1 MTIPNSKSKFENL
14 RMLPERKFVSFNEQR
29 QTKRP
34 YTLTNQSIQH
44 TIRHCSVNDQ
54 SMLQKSSTTHN
65 ISTYPKSY
73 RIQTSASTTEIK
85 PIDFRPLITHG
96 RRKFSAIS
104 SSSMIITKK
113 KSPSPMNH
121 ISSNQV
127 SKYR

>member
-14 RMLPERKFVSFNEQR
+14 RMLPERKSLPFNQQR
-29 QTKRP
+29 QPKHP

-44 TIRHCSVNDQ
+44 T
-54 SMLQKSSTTHN
+54 MLQKSSTTHN

-127 SKYR
+127 YLFI